1 MNKFYRP
8 FMFTIVVLAIGFFVE
23 SLNQPFDWS
32 TFDMSYVLIV
42 LVCIISEVNYLF
54 SQSSIKHS
62 LTAPLTLFLVFY
74 KPLLVCYIGILI
86 YETLGK
92 MIVVR
97 REGGA
102 RHVLDEKWLFNIS
115 QFIILA
121 TFSKYYIAQLTISPT
136 LNFLVDLLPLV
147 FAYNL
152 LNTVLTYLV
161 ISLYNNT
168 NYFKKVILRNLITY
182 SFSYFIIIL
191 ALVFTY
197 EAYDLF
203 GLIVAC
209 IFVLQ
214 TQGSVLTNLTAK
226 ELNHRLSVDK
236 MTNAYNR
243 NFFDEVVELNLVQK
257 KPFSILFIDLD
268 DFKLVNDAYGHVIG
282 DALLIDF
289 VAIIKSILRKENKVF
304 RYGGDEFCIIFD
316 NLKQAE
322 SVQKRLEAFVF
333 MFHDEKSD
341 TMIYYHI
348 SLGLYDYT
356 ADSEITYSDL
366 IHQVDQNMYND
377 KRRKKGQDKDQTVL
391 ELS

>member
-1 MNKFYRP
+1 
-8 FMFTIVVLAIGFFVE
+8 MFTIVIVAIGLFVDA
-23 SLNQPFDWS
+23 LNQSMDWS
-32 TFDMSYVLIV
+32 AIDLNYILII
-42 LVCIISEVNYLF
+42 LVCIISEANYLLN
-54 SQSSIKHS
+54 QNSIKHS

-74 KPLLVCYIGILI
+74 KPLLLCYFGILI
-86 YETLGK
+86 YETIGK
-92 MIVVR
+92 MIIAK
-97 REGGA
+97 REGGSK
-102 RHVLDEKWLFNIS
+102 HILDEKWLFNVS
-115 QFIILA
+115 QFIILIG
-121 TFSKYYIAQLTISPT
+121 FSKLFIVQLPILPTID
-136 LNFLVDLLPLV
+136 FLADLLPLV

-152 LNTVLTYLV
+152 INTFLTYTV

-168 NYFKKVILRNLITY
+168 NYFKRVIIKNFITY
-182 SFSYFIIIL
+182 SFSYFIILL
-191 ALVFTY
+191 ALIFTF

-203 GLIVAC
+203 GLTVAC

-236 MTNAYNR
+236 MTNAFNR
-243 NFFDEVVELNLVQK
+243 NFFDEVVELNLVGK

-289 VAIIKSILRKENKVF
+289 VAIIKSLLRKENRVF

-316 NLKQAE
+316 NIEQAK

-333 MFHDEKSD
+333 MFQDEKSES
-341 TMIYYHI
+341 MIYYHI

-356 ADSEITYSDL
+356 ADLDITYSEL

-377 KRRKKGQDKDQTVL
+377 KRRKKEKERDETVL

>member
-8 FMFTIVVLAIGFFVE
+8 FLFTIVVIAIGFFVE
-23 SLNQPFDWS
+23 ALNQPFDWS
-32 TFDMSYVLIV
+32 AFDTSYVLIV
-42 LVCIISEVNYLF
+42 LVCIISEANYLF

-62 LTAPLTLFLVFY
+62 LTAPLTLFLTFY

-92 MIVVR
+92 IVVVR
-97 REGGA
+97 REGGT
-102 RHVLDEKWLFNIS
+102 RRIFDEKWLFNIS
-115 QFIILA
+115 QFIMLT

-136 LNFLVDLLPLV
+136 LDFLVELLPLV
-147 FAYNL
+147 FVYNL

-168 NYFKKVILRNLITY
+168 NYFKKVILRNFITY
-182 SFSYFIIIL
+182 SFSYFIIML
-191 ALVFTY
+191 ALIFTY

-203 GLIVAC
+203 GLTVAC

-316 NLKQAE
+316 NIEQAE

-333 MFHDEKSD
+333 MFQDEKSD

-356 ADSEITYSDL
+356 ADSDISYSDL

-377 KRRKKGQDKDQTVL
+377 KRRKKGQDKDQTIL